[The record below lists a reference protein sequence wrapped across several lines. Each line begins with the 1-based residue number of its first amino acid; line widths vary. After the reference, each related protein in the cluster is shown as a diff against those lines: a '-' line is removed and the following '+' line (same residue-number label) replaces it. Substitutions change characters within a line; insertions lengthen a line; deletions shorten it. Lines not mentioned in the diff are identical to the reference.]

1 MPTAKAKTKYTFY
14 QDGEILESD
23 YFQYGTNY
31 ATRFGNLPIY
41 NYVNRQ
47 HIYTD
52 ETYLQKNPI
61 VDRVNGYA
69 KSYED
74 SNFYGIK
81 MPGENKAK
89 IIVVYLYKDGDKIEH
104 RGTEYFMSNVG
115 RFEINTEFND
125 VKYNDKIDINGVEHK
140 YESFGLL
147 QGNVYIVHCY
157 DIR

>member
-1 MPTAKAKTKYTFY
+1 
-14 QDGEILESD
+14 
-23 YFQYGTNY
+23 
-31 ATRFGNLPIY
+31 
-41 NYVNRQ
+41 
-47 HIYTD
+47 
-52 ETYLQKNPI
+52 
-61 VDRVNGYA
+61 
-69 KSYED
+69 
-74 SNFYGIK
+74 

-89 IIVVYLYKDGDKIEH
+89 IIVVYLYQDGDKIEH